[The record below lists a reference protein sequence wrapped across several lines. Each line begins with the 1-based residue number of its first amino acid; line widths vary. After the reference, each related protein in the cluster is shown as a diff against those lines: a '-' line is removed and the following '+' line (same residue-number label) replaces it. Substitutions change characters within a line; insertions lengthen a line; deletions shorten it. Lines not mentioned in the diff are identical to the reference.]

1 MLFNIKKGD
10 EKMKKKLLLLLSI
23 FVLSL
28 AGCAENSGNNNGV
41 TVDPNQTPSAT
52 VNTNDE
58 VDNAFLNEF
67 KKYVKESDVK
77 DSPVYSGEYSQNAE
91 TNIKSLFKNIVG
103 RGQMPAAAGI
113 GEVTNAEIAS
123 AMAKIIASNNATAS
137 ILPYTEL
144 DVEASVFMGKVMG
157 VFMNG
162 TAGSE
167 LLDTLRRVRNNTNP
181 IIYISDKLEEKI
193 SSSGAFDNN
202 GASNMVYLF
211 SSFINY
217 LNNSSSGISGIKTP
231 YVLPDN
237 MPFLDALAQGFY
249 DRGEYI
255 QDINNWNIA
264 TPDFSVMLIL
274 TNGQQIMGPTGP
286 NMQVMQ
292 EMMAFMQTLSNI
304 FVEYGYAESTSTGTQ
319 DEEALQTSGTD
330 EMIFPAMILAGL
342 DGYVKDTATQ
352 KSKNRALEFYR
363 ALVKAG
369 GTKLTTF
376 NPVTDALYAN
386 TTIVPVII
394 TELKNHGVNTYDEFN
409 QDSAAFTTN
418 VLNIFFNSTSLTD
431 AGTTLVTN
439 YNNAAQNLPSAAN

>member
-1 MLFNIKKGD
+1 
-10 EKMKKKLLLLLSI
+10 MKKKFLLLLSI

-28 AGCAENSGNNNGV
+28 AGCAENSGNSNGE
-41 TVDPNQTPSAT
+41 TVNPNQTPSAT

-67 KKYVKESDVK
+67 KKYVKENDVK

-91 TNIKSLFKNIVG
+91 TNIKSLFQNIVG
-103 RGQMPAAAGI
+103 RGQMPPVAGI
-113 GEVTNAEIAS
+113 GQVTNAEIAS
-123 AMAKIIASNNATAS
+123 AMAKIIASNDATAS

-167 LLDTLRRVRNNTNP
+167 LLDTLKKVRNNTNP

-193 SSSGAFDNN
+193 SSSGAFNNN
-202 GASNMVYLF
+202 GTSNMVYLF
-211 SSFINY
+211 STFIDY
-217 LNNSSSGISGIKTP
+217 LNDSQSGISGIKTP

-249 DRGEYI
+249 DRGDYI
-255 QDINNWNIA
+255 KDINNWNIA
-264 TPDFSVMLIL
+264 TPDFEVMLIL

-330 EMIFPAMILAGL
+330 EMIFPTMILAGL

-363 ALVKAG
+363 ALVNAG

-376 NPVTDALYAN
+376 NPITDALYAN

-418 VLNIFFNSTSLTD
+418 VLNIFFNGTSLTE
-431 AGTTLVTN
+431 AGTTLITN
-439 YNNAAQNLPSAAN
+439 YNNAAQNLPSVAN

>member
-1 MLFNIKKGD
+1 
-10 EKMKKKLLLLLSI
+10 MKKKLLLLLSI

-67 KKYVKESDVK
+67 KKYVKESAVK

-91 TNIKSLFKNIVG
+91 TNIKSLFQNIVG

-123 AMAKIIASNNATAS
+123 AMAKIIASNDATAS

-144 DVEASVFMGKVMG
+144 DVEANVFMGKVMG

-193 SSSGAFDNN
+193 SSSGAFNNN
-202 GASNMVYLF
+202 GTSNMVYLF

-255 QDINNWNIA
+255 KDINNWNIA

-304 FVEYGYAESTSTGTQ
+304 FVKYGYAESTSTGTQ

-363 ALVKAG
+363 ALINAG

-376 NPVTDALYAN
+376 NPMTDAQYAN

-418 VLNIFFNSTSLTD
+418 VLNIFFNGTSLTEV
-431 AGTTLVTN
+431 GTTLITN

>member
-1 MLFNIKKGD
+1 
-10 EKMKKKLLLLLSI
+10 MKKKFLLLLSI

-41 TVDPNQTPSAT
+41 TFDPNQTPSAT

-67 KKYVKESDVK
+67 KKYVKESAVK

-91 TNIKSLFKNIVG
+91 TNIKSLFQNIVG

-123 AMAKIIASNNATAS
+123 AMAKIIASNDATAS

-193 SSSGAFDNN
+193 SSSGAFNNN
-202 GASNMVYLF
+202 GTSNMVYLF

-217 LNNSSSGISGIKTP
+217 LNNSSSGISGIITQ

-255 QDINNWNIA
+255 KDINNWNIA

-292 EMMAFMQTLSNI
+292 EMMAFMQTLSKI
-304 FVEYGYAESTSTGTQ
+304 FVDYGYAESTSTGTQ

-330 EMIFPAMILAGL
+330 EMIFPTMILAGL

-363 ALVKAG
+363 ALVNAG

-376 NPVTDALYAN
+376 NPMTDALYAN
-386 TTIVPVII
+386 SSIVPVII

-418 VLNIFFNSTSLTD
+418 VLNIFFNGTSQTE
-431 AGTTLVTN
+431 AGTALITN

>member
-1 MLFNIKKGD
+1 
-10 EKMKKKLLLLLSI
+10 MKKKLLLLLSI
-23 FVLSL
+23 FILSL
-28 AGCAENSGNNNGV
+28 TGCAEESGNNNGV

-67 KKYVKESDVK
+67 KKYVKESADNNNA
-77 DSPVYSGEYSQNAE
+77 VYSGEYSQNAE
-91 TNIKSLFKNIVG
+91 TNIKSLFQNIVG

-123 AMAKIIASNNATAS
+123 AMAKIIASNDATAS

-167 LLDTLRRVRNNTNP
+167 LLDTLKRVRNNTNP

-202 GASNMVYLF
+202 GTSNMVYLF

-255 QDINNWNIA
+255 KDINNWNIA

-292 EMMAFMQTLSNI
+292 EMREFMQTLSNI

-319 DEEALQTSGTD
+319 DEDALQTALSNGWITEGDTD
-330 EMIFPAMILAGL
+330 PAMIKDSDIVISCL
-342 DGYVKDTATQ
+342 YPHTFVKWIAENKQ
-352 KSKNRALEFYR
+352 
-363 ALVKAG
+363 
-369 GTKLTTF
+369 
-376 NPVTDALYAN
+376 
-386 TTIVPVII
+386 
-394 TELKNHGVNTYDEFN
+394 
-409 QDSAAFTTN
+409 
-418 VLNIFFNSTSLTD
+418 
-431 AGTTLVTN
+431 
-439 YNNAAQNLPSAAN
+439 

>member
-1 MLFNIKKGD
+1 
-10 EKMKKKLLLLLSI
+10 MKKKFLLLLSI

-67 KKYVKESDVK
+67 KKYVKESADNNNA
-77 DSPVYSGEYSQNAE
+77 VYSGEYSQNAE
-91 TNIKSLFKNIVG
+91 TNIKSLFQNIVG

-123 AMAKIIASNNATAS
+123 AMAKIIASNDATAS

-162 TAGSE
+162 TVGSE

-202 GASNMVYLF
+202 GTSNMVYLF

-217 LNNSSSGISGIKTP
+217 LNNSSSGISGIITP

-255 QDINNWNIA
+255 KDINNWNIA

-363 ALVKAG
+363 ALVNAG

-376 NPVTDALYAN
+376 NPITDAPYAN

-418 VLNIFFNSTSLTD
+418 VLNIFFNGTSLTE
-431 AGTTLVTN
+431 AGTTLITN